1 MKNKDLEK
9 YSTALSALTL
19 QMKTLRVTA
28 VRTPEEQV
36 QICRAMRDIAR
47 AMVEI
52 SKPLAFIKAD
62 EEIGKDERGEYEDS
76 LEKLEREIDEQERR
90 ERR

>member
-1 MKNKDLEK
+1 
-9 YSTALSALTL
+9 
-19 QMKTLRVTA
+19 
-28 VRTPEEQV
+28 
-36 QICRAMRDIAR
+36 MRDIAR

-62 EEIGKDERGEYEDS
+62 EEIGKDERDEYEDS
-76 LEKLEREIDEQERR
+76 LEKLEREIEEQERR